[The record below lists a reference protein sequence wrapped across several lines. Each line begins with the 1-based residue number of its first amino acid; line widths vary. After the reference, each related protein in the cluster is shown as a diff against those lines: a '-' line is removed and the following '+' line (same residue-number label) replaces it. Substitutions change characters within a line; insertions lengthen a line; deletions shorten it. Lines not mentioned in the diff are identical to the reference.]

1 MRRLINVVC
10 FTILAT
16 LLGFGIPDRILAGE
30 SNQAQ
35 QPAAGKQ
42 PYNIIFMICDQE
54 SYHLRGGDGFSLPAR
69 AALKRRGVT
78 FHNHY
83 IASAVCT
90 PSRAA
95 FFTGQPPQINGVYD
109 HLAFGFVPSLRPD
122 LPNMGNILKGM
133 GYQTAYF
140 GKCELNTKILA
151 AGRKENTT
159 TWLQPYG
166 FDVYNSDG
174 DNHGGMYD
182 GYNEDPYIAGAGIR
196 WMRSN
201 ASTLRKKGEPFFMVM
216 SLVNPH
222 DIMFADANVPGKKL
236 AQKPFGPGLIAG
248 VPKSALYERRWEFKL
263 PPSLPENL
271 KGPGVPE
278 AVYIYDKGWSD
289 IFGSI
294 PRDRK
299 DMWYAYCNYYLNCMR
314 DSDRTIQQVWDAM
327 DDMDLWK
334 DTIVVLT
341 ADHGDMA
348 GTHGLRGK
356 GPLCYENNAHVPL
369 IIAHPDAKGGRNCSA
384 LTSHLDLVP
393 TFVGFTGVPEE
404 KRPEA
409 VKKLPGRD
417 FAKLLKEPETAAVD
431 VIRKGILFN
440 YVSLTTVDPDY
451 YVKSFVLMATGKKT
465 PDIST
470 VNLNNRGFLAFTFDG
485 RYKLGR
491 FYAPNAFNTP
501 TTLDQLFKH
510 NDVQVFD
517 LKTDPEEMQNLALDR
532 EKHKDTILRLNGLL
546 NDLMTREV
554 GVNDGRFLPASVR
567 PKKGSPD

>member
-1 MRRLINVVC
+1 MRIW
-10 FTILAT
+10 IL
-16 LLGFGIPDRILAGE
+16 LLPCLAVILSAFDLL
-30 SNQAQ
+30 AQ
-35 QPAAGKQ
+35 PGRPASGKR

-54 SYHLRGGDGFSLPAR
+54 SYHIRGGEGYTLPAR
-69 AALKRRGVT
+69 DALKKRGVT

-95 FFTGQPPQINGVYD
+95 FFAGQPPQINGVYD
-109 HLAFGFVPSLRPD
+109 HLAFGFVPSMRPEM
-122 LPNMGNILKGM
+122 PNMGNILRGM
-133 GYQTAYF
+133 GYRTAYF

-174 DNHGGMYD
+174 DNHGGIYD
-182 GYNEDPYIAGAGIR
+182 GYAEDPFIAGAGIR

-201 ASTLRKKGEPFFMVM
+201 VPQFRKKGEPFFMVM

-222 DIMFADANVPGKKL
+222 DIMFADTNIPGKTA
-236 AQKPFGPGLIAG
+236 AQKPFGPGLIGPA
-248 VPKSALYERRWEFKL
+248 PKSPIYERRWDFKL
-263 PPSLPENL
+263 PPSLTENL
-271 KGPGVPE
+271 TAPGMPG
-278 AVYIYDKGWSD
+278 AVAEYDKGWSGA
-289 IFGSI
+289 FGSI
-294 PRDRK
+294 PRDRR
-299 DMWYAYCNYYLNCMR
+299 DMWYSYCNYYLNCLR
-314 DSDRTIQQVWDAM
+314 DSDRTVQQVWDAL

-369 IIAHPDAKGGRNCSA
+369 VIAHPDGKAGGNCSA

-393 TFVGFTGVPEE
+393 TFTAFAESSPE
-404 KRPEA
+404 KRPDV

-417 FAKLLKEPETAAVD
+417 FSKLLAAPEKADLHA
-431 VIRKGILFN
+431 IRPGILFN
-440 YVSLTTVDPDY
+440 YVSLTTVDADY
-451 YVKSFVLMATGKKT
+451 YIRSFGLMAKGKRA
-465 PDIST
+465 PDIT
-470 VNLNNRGFLAFTFDG
+470 EIDLNKRGFVAFTYDG

-491 FYAPNAFNTP
+491 FYAPNDFNTP
-501 TTLDQLFKH
+501 ETMEQLFKH
-510 NDVQVFD
+510 NDVQMFD
-517 LKTDPEEMQNLALDR
+517 LKSDPEEMRNLAVDR
-532 EKHKDTILRLNGLL
+532 EKHKAEILRLNGLL
-546 NDLMTREV
+546 NDLMAREV
-554 GVNDGRFLPASVR
+554 GVNDGRFLPESVR
-567 PKKGSPD
+567 RKKKASGNER